1 MEDGAGKLRRRK
13 TMNYYLQNINLL
25 KNKDPELATRLEDL
39 SFSKGKIFISEDLSM
54 KDEDCDVL
62 VIFGFGNGSQV
73 KEAIK
78 HASKKI
84 LVLVIDHDIA
94 NFKNILTLYDLKDIF
109 NHERVSLAI
118 GEEPLKAT
126 RIRMENYFQVITIKD
141 IIVIDLYKNQVNP
154 AYYQEIIKH
163 LNESINASLQNIA
176 TMSEFASLWEKN
188 ILANISYLVL
198 NPGLNLLKDS
208 FKDFP
213 AIIVS
218 AGPSLDKNVG
228 LLSEAKNKSLIICVD
243 TALKTLL
250 AHNIKPE
257 IVVSIDPKEEN
268 FKHYQGSGIE
278 GITLIT
284 EPVVSSQIFSLFK
297 ENLIF
302 ITSYGHPLM
311 MWIEDIIGSKGTFP
325 VGGSVATT
333 AFSIARELGNNPIIF
348 IGQDLSYSKDRVY
361 SKNTFYMDNW
371 INSMDKFLTLETITR
386 NYLQEYNLIYV
397 KGNYEE
403 KVLTNSQMASWA
415 KWFSHQFKN
424 TKSLCI
430 NATEGGAK
438 IENCVTMSLKEAIN
452 NYCQQI
458 QDPKNILQDL
468 HRRYKTPDIDNLIKK
483 IKKVSD
489 DYLLAEYYAQQAIET
504 TKRLEKTSQNLLSQK
519 DNFSQRELN
528 LLQHI
533 NMLYGELKVMEN
545 VLMISRWHLDPL
557 LIKLNSIRD
566 SSLGGQIE
574 IYNLFF
580 QKILSISQNINSQFL
595 KATEI
600 LQNIVVIN
608 ENLT

>member
-1 MEDGAGKLRRRK
+1 
-13 TMNYYLQNINLL
+13 MNYYLQNINLL

-78 HASKKI
+78 HASKKT

-348 IGQDLSYSKDRVY
+348 IGQDLSYSKDGVY

>member
-1 MEDGAGKLRRRK
+1 
-13 TMNYYLQNINLL
+13 MNYYLQNINLL

>member
-78 HASKKI
+78 HASKKT

-348 IGQDLSYSKDRVY
+348 IGQDLSYSKDGVY